1 MATLTFSDGGANRRG
16 AGSEIGGVSTDPQNL
31 PARGSAQSK
40 LALYKGDARGSA
52 QSKSA
57 LYKGDDRGRAQSKIA
72 LYNGDARGRAKA

>member
-1 MATLTFSDGGANRRG
+1 MLKCPPPRGGEEPPVGGVRNR
-16 AGSEIGGVSTDPQNL
+16 GVSTDPQNL
-31 PARGSAQSK
+31 P
-40 LALYKGDARGSA
+40 ARGSA